1 MKKTYYIC
9 LGILLSF
16 LTFSCTDVVNIDVPN
31 IPKKLVVDASIDW
44 EKGTKGNVQ
53 MIKLSTTL
61 PFFSKKDTKS
71 YVDDALVKITNKN
84 TGEVYPFTFIKNGM
98 YENREFKPMFNHTF
112 ELEISYQNQKYTAE
126 ENFIEVPDIYDIN
139 QTKEGGF
146 SSDDWKVKFYFKDT
160 KGIRNY
166 YLISHKLKG
175 DIIPNYYTLSDD
187 FVDGSE
193 INFYADEGNKDDKLE
208 IGDMVSLKLYSIS
221 ERYFNYM
228 SVLVKQVEEG
238 AGGNPFSSP
247 PVQLKGNIKN
257 DTNPENYPLGYF
269 RLTQVFST
277 SYTLK

>member
-1 MKKTYYIC
+1 MKKTYYIF
-9 LGILLSF
+9 LGIVSSF
-16 LTFSCTDVVNIDVPN
+16 LALSCTDVVQVDVPN
-31 IPKKLVVDASIDW
+31 APERLVVDASIDW
-44 EKGTKGNVQ
+44 EKGTKGTIQ
-53 MIKLSTTL
+53 RIKLSTTL
-61 PFFSKKDTKS
+61 PFFAKKDTKA
-71 YVDDALVKITNKN
+71 YVNDASVKITNKV
-84 TGEVYPFTFIKNGM
+84 TGEIFPFTLTKDGV
-98 YENREFKPMFNHTF
+98 YENKQFAPVLNHTF
-112 ELEISYQNQKYTAE
+112 ALEINYKNQKYTATE
-126 ENFIEVPDIYDIN
+126 TFIEVPEIYGIE

-146 SSDDWKVKFYFKDT
+146 SPDNWKVKFYFKDT
-160 KGIRNY
+160 KGVRNY
-166 YLISHKLKG
+166 YLIAHKLKG

-193 INFYADEGNKDDKLE
+193 INFYADEGNKDDELK

-257 DTNPENYPLGYF
+257 DTKPENYPLGFF
-269 RLTQVFST
+269 RLTQVSST